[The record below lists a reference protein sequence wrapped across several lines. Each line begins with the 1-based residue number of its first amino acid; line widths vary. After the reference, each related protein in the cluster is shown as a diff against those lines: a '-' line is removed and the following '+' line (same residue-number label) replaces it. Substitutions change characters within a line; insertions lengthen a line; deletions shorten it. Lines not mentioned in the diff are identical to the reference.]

1 MTVLDGIVI
10 GGAGGAIAGITVWLV
25 QYLDTKGI
33 EAIERHRVHQ
43 WLRENTKNEE
53 GQRYRS
59 TRAIASWNNLT
70 EERTRY
76 ICSSHK
82 SIYLTTGKREDP
94 SSLYERGDRR
104 VYTDR
109 GLTTV

>member
-25 QYLDTKGI
+25 QYLDTKGV

-53 GQRYRS
+53 GQRYRP
-59 TRAIASWNNLT
+59 TRAIAAL
-70 EERTRY
+70 R
-76 ICSSHK
+76 
-82 SIYLTTGKREDP
+82 P
-94 SSLYERGDRR
+94 SSTLPCLSLTPLRSALSSRLAKRR
-104 VYTDR
+104 SECVR
-109 GLTTV
+109 S